1 MSKDLSARYYQ
12 RNKEKIQRK
21 SRERYKNLSEREHN
35 KKQQYCCKRF
45 KNL

>member
-21 SRERYKNLSEREHN
+21 SRKRYKNFSEREHN
-35 KKQQYCCKRF
+35 KKQQ
-45 KNL
+45 LWLQTI